1 MQVSAAF
8 DGAEKESVLDSQTLP
23 LVKFFHCVS
32 FFKPDSP
39 PISCCIFSLP
49 STLPYSHSSPFTQP
63 PATVLFSLALF
74 AGFLFHVKP
83 RHCLLYPRSYHLQI
97 RYPFF
102 HFKNPFFFNESCIIF
117 LIRCPFMDVN
127 HITVCSNVCASI
139 LPCGAETD
147 ALPQLAFE
155 LNPIRVAAAPCN
167 PVDNPTFQWCA
178 KEMRN
183 RGCICSRVE
192 ERGCMYSMWNQ
203 MSCIIKP
210 QVGHGAGWLN
220 RIGSSPK
227 MDFIDS
233 ARRARPSEV
242 RQWPDW
248 DAVTDPSASSVKS
261 LELEWKIGRSS
272 VDYVRIMKSF
282 RSKIE
287 EDI

>member
-1 MQVSAAF
+1 MSAQA
-8 DGAEKESVLDSQTLP
+8 SCRVLQRLMLYLSWP
-23 LVKFFHCVS
+23 LS
-32 FFKPDSP
+32 S
-39 PISCCIFSLP
+39 IP
-49 STLPYSHSSPFTQP
+49 SGWQQPHAILLTIQPFNGVQ
-63 PATVLFSLALF
+63 
-74 AGFLFHVKP
+74 
-83 RHCLLYPRSYHLQI
+83 
-97 RYPFF
+97 
-102 HFKNPFFFNESCIIF
+102 
-117 LIRCPFMDVN
+117 
-127 HITVCSNVCASI
+127 
-139 LPCGAETD
+139 
-147 ALPQLAFE
+147 
-155 LNPIRVAAAPCN
+155 
-167 PVDNPTFQWCA
+167 

-210 QVGHGAGWLN
+210 QVGHGAGRLN

-261 LELEWKIGRSS
+261 LELEWKIGRSP